1 MLKYFVYMF
10 FALNTLGEH
19 ALAETSATEGTEF
32 SIDVKSAVD
41 FMQTLGDKV
50 SNIVETKTGEEKRS
64 ALEVIFEQQVH
75 HKSIAQFVLGKARR
89 DLRNVLKEAKDD
101 LEKSKLKK
109 RVQTALEDFYK
120 TYKESIIRTYLSSFE
135 NSYKGGIFKA
145 THGRKSGADGAT
157 VYSTLDRQ
165 NGTPP
170 LNLHWVLKHVCEN
183 DKSDCAPENKHWK
196 VVDLRIENASQ
207 AQKEQS
213 ETESIISHH
222 RGTCAGNSGKFCTLV
237 ALENLTAD
245 HKKLNKTWKEKGKSS
260 NAIADNRTT
269 ASSIASNA

>member
-1 MLKYFVYMF
+1 MLKYFVCMF
-10 FALNTLGEH
+10 FALNMMGTY
-19 ALAETSATEGTEF
+19 ALCDASATESTEL
-32 SIDVKSAVD
+32 SADIKSAVD

-50 SNIVETKTGEEKRS
+50 SNIVDTKIGEEKRS

-75 HKSIAQFVLGKARR
+75 HKSIAQFVLGKTRR
-89 DLRNVLKEAKDD
+89 DLKNVLKEAKDD
-101 LEKSKLKK
+101 IEKSTLKK

-135 NSYKGGIFKA
+135 NSYKGGVFKA
-145 THGRKSGADGAT
+145 THGRKSGAGGAT

-170 LNLHWVLKHVCEN
+170 LNLHWVLKYVCEN
-183 DKSDCAPENKHWK
+183 DQSDCAPESKHWK
-196 VVDLRIENASQ
+196 VVDLRIENVSQ

-213 ETESIISHH
+213 ETESIIAQH

-260 NAIADNRTT
+260 HAIADNKTT
-269 ASSIASNA
+269 ASSIALAV